1 MQSLMQMRSEVI
13 NQDLASRPSGGFSSE
28 RRLSSAEFDFA
39 KAYIHGVYSGG
50 VSGGEIHI
58 SRCVGY
64 SSSHRPQ
71 KPSLIDAGAGSI
83 PLVGDGILQASVCF
97 RGQVYEVSVS
107 KEIEYGGERS
117 HGIYCLGLSTGS
129 TSSKELLDLVM
140 KESIANSPYRNQ
152 ILRVSWNPMAQRAIT
167 VKPVKIDA
175 QPLSGIVL
183 QDEVRESVEFMIE
196 TIRHY
201 PSLRKSLRY
210 LLEGGPGTGKTET
223 IRSIIGACEGC
234 ITVLI
239 VESSVDVV
247 QLFDYASLF
256 EPCLVCVDDLDLLFG
271 DRRDVA
277 NREQLAEFLTAM
289 DGVRTNSVFVLG
301 TVNQRQCLDAA
312 AARPSRWDS
321 VLTIMAPDSL
331 SYVKLVQDRC
341 RVEQIVELFT
351 ARVVES
357 LKAKSISGAFLVT
370 LVKHLEIAHVL
381 SPGKLN
387 EDFVLLSIDRLYNG
401 FNKHSASSDTQVGFR
416 GN

>member
-1 MQSLMQMRSEVI
+1 
-13 NQDLASRPSGGFSSE
+13 
-28 RRLSSAEFDFA
+28 
-39 KAYIHGVYSGG
+39 
-50 VSGGEIHI
+50 
-58 SRCVGY
+58 
-64 SSSHRPQ
+64 
-71 KPSLIDAGAGSI
+71 
-83 PLVGDGILQASVCF
+83 
-97 RGQVYEVSVS
+97 
-107 KEIEYGGERS
+107 
-117 HGIYCLGLSTGS
+117 
-129 TSSKELLDLVM
+129 
-140 KESIANSPYRNQ
+140 
-152 ILRVSWNPMAQRAIT
+152 MAQRAIT